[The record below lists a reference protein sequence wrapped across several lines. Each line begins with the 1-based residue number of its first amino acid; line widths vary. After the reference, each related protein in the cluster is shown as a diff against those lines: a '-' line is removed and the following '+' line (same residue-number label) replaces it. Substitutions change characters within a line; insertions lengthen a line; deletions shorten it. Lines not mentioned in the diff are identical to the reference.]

1 MASARPIYF
10 FMTCWAS
17 RAYLVVLLIAVGT
30 VMCSAQIMPLSAEGA
45 AKVIS
50 LDGQVSVLRDT
61 TPWALNVGD
70 EVQIRQVIITGPDGF
85 AKFQVSDGSTF
96 EVYPNSNIVFRKN
109 PGNWRDLLDVLVG
122 RVKVHIQKW
131 GGQPNNNRILTPT
144 AVISVRG
151 TTFDVGVE
159 DDDET
164 TVVSVEEGVVDVR
177 HALRPGLIKTLS
189 AGESLH
195 VYKDQPLAQSTVDK
209 GAVVRRVLQGL
220 RDAAF
225 TMATHSPAHTGVPG
239 GPTLPGNTGAPPP
252 PSTPPPPPPTAPPP
266 GN

>member
-10 FMTCWAS
+10 FMTFWVR
-17 RAYLVVLLIAVGT
+17 RAYLVVVLIAVGT

-45 AKVIS
+45 AKVVS

-122 RVKVHIQKW
+122 RVKIHIQKW
-131 GGQPNNNRILTPT
+131 GGQPNPNKIHTPT

-151 TTFDVGVE
+151 TTFDVSVD

-164 TVVSVEEGVVDVR
+164 TIVSVEEGVVDVR
-177 HALRPGLIKTLS
+177 HALRPSVTKTLN
-189 AGESLH
+189 AGESIH

-209 GAVVRRVLQGL
+209 GAVVRKVLQGL

-225 TMATHSPAHTGVPG
+225 TMATHSPAHPARTDPPPPG
-239 GPTLPGNTGAPPP
+239 ETSAPPP
-252 PSTPPPPPPTAPPP
+252 PPAPPPPGPPPPP
-266 GN
+266 N